1 MLFARRRRD
10 HRCCLGAIEGDGA
23 TMEAQTCLGHDVQG
37 SSLLPGLDAEA
48 EIRDLDGG
56 FGRYPLEAAIERY
69 RVVG

>member
-1 MLFARRRRD
+1 
-10 HRCCLGAIEGDGA
+10 
-23 TMEAQTCLGHDVQG
+23 MEAQTCLGHDVQG